1 MNNSKNIKKKY
12 LIIHGPNLNLLGK
25 REPEIYGTTSL
36 ADINAGLTEFADK
49 NSIELEIIQSNSE
62 GAIIDALH
70 KGMDNVRGV
79 VINPG
84 AYTHYSLAI
93 FDAVRACGL
102 PVIEVH
108 ISNIYSRE
116 EFRRHSVIAPAC
128 IGQITGLGWY
138 GYILALESLIR
149 L

>member
-1 MNNSKNIKKKY
+1 MTDSQNIKKKY
-12 LIIHGPNLNLLGK
+12 LIIHGPNLNLLGT

-36 ADINAGLTEFADK
+36 ADINFRLNEFADK
-49 NSIELEIIQSNSE
+49 NGIELEIIQSNSE

-70 KGMDNVRGV
+70 NAMDKVNGII
-79 VINPG
+79 INPG

-93 FDAVRACGL
+93 FDAVVACGL
-102 PVIEVH
+102 PVVEVH
-108 ISNIYSRE
+108 LSNIYSRE
-116 EFRRHSVIAPAC
+116 QFRRHSVIAPAC

-138 GYILALESLIR
+138 GYILGLEALIR

>member
-1 MNNSKNIKKKY
+1 MSSSQKTKNKY

-36 ADINAGLTEFADK
+36 ADINARLNDFAK
-49 NSIELEIIQSNSE
+49 NNNIELEIIQSNSE
-62 GAIIDALH
+62 GVIIDALH
-70 KGMDNVRGV
+70 NGMDKVKGI

-93 FDAVRACGL
+93 LDAVSACGL

-108 ISNIYSRE
+108 LSNIYSRE

-128 IGQITGLGWY
+128 IGQIAGLGWY

-149 L
+149 

>member
-1 MNNSKNIKKKY
+1 MSNSNNIKNKY

-25 REPEIYGTTSL
+25 REPEIYGSTSL
-36 ADINAGLTEFADK
+36 ADINTRLNEFAK
-49 NSIELEIIQSNSE
+49 IYNIELEIIQSNSE
-62 GAIIDALH
+62 GVIIDALH
-70 KGMDNVRGV
+70 NGMDKVNGV

-93 FDAVRACGL
+93 FDAVSACGL

-108 ISNIYSRE
+108 LSNIYSRE

-128 IGQITGLGWY
+128 IGQIAGLGWY

-149 L
+149 

>member
-1 MNNSKNIKKKY
+1 MTDIKNIKKKY
-12 LIIHGPNLNLLGK
+12 LIIHGPNLNLLGT

-36 ADINAGLTEFADK
+36 SDINIKLNEFADR
-49 NSIELEIIQSNSE
+49 NNIELEIIQSNSE

-70 KGMDNVRGV
+70 NGMNKVSGV
-79 VINPG
+79 ILNPG

-93 FDAVRACGL
+93 FDAVAACGL
-102 PVIEVH
+102 PVVEVH
-108 ISNIYSRE
+108 LSNIYSRE

-138 GYILALESLIR
+138 GYILGLEALIR